1 MSTLTFPHILPG
13 SFKFF
18 KSSNVLHLNF
28 PQIQIRHP
36 SVCCTKS
43 TPWEPSLPVTYAPTE
58 TAADNLLTKT
68 TNIFDT
74 LSSENT
80 AEVAVTSAKELTN
93 TSNQPSVQLQF
104 LKWPMWLLG
113 PSLLL
118 ATGMIP
124 TLWLPISSI
133 FLGPN
138 IASLLSL
145 IGLDCIFNLGAT
157 LFLLM
162 ADSCA
167 RPKQP
172 TQASKS
178 KAPFTYQFWNMVA
191 TVTGFIIPLM
201 MLYGSQKGFIQ
212 PQLSF
217 ITSAVLLGPYFL
229 LLFVQILTEML
240 TWHWQSPVW
249 LVTPVVYEAYRV
261 LQLMRGLKLGAELSA
276 PAWIMH
282 VIRGLVCWWVL
293 ILGVQ
298 LMRVA
303 WFAGF
308 TSRARQQLTSS
319 AADS

>member
-1 MSTLTFPHILPG
+1 MNHGFASLIRPQFTMSTITFYHIHPRSLTLL
-13 SFKFF
+13 
-18 KSSNVLHLNF
+18 KSSNVLRVLSF
-28 PQIQIRHP
+28 PQIRIKQP
-36 SVCCTKS
+36 TVGCSKL
-43 TPWEPSLPVTYAPTE
+43 TPWESSPVTYAPTE
-58 TAADNLLTKT
+58 TAGDNFLKKT
-68 TNIFDT
+68 TDLFET
-74 LSSENT
+74 LKSNNT
-80 AEVAVTSAKELTN
+80 AEVPVTN
-93 TSNQPSVQLQF
+93 TEDVTDSSNQPVVQPQF
-104 LKWPMWLLG
+104 HKWPMWLLG

-118 ATGMIP
+118 ATGMVP
-124 TLWLPISSI
+124 TLWIPLSSI

-145 IGLDCIFNLGAT
+145 VGLDCIFNLGAT

-172 TQASKS
+172 SQACKS
-178 KAPFTYQFWNMVA
+178 KAPFSYQFWEHGCN
-191 TVTGFIIPLM
+191 L
-201 MLYGSQKGFIQ
+201 
-212 PQLSF
+212 
-217 ITSAVLLGPYFL
+217 
-229 LLFVQILTEML
+229 QILTEML

-282 VIRGLVCWWVL
+282 TIRGLVSWWVL
-293 ILGVQ
+293 ILGIQ

-308 TSRARQQLTSS
+308 TTRASQQQS
-319 AADS
+319 AAADG